1 MIGALLLFANI
12 LSNKISGRQGAP
24 TLILFVAAG
33 MVVGSDGSGLI
44 HFTNTE
50 FAETMGL
57 TALVFFL
64 FSGGLGTKRE
74 SVRPILWQGF
84 AWATV
89 GVLITAAI
97 LGLAMPVFTE
107 LKLMEGLLL
116 GASFPR
122 TENKDPPWPL
132 PPPYSCCAHRSLR
145 TSPTTPVAL

>member
-12 LSNKISGRQGAP
+12 LANKISGRQGAP

-64 FSGGLGTKRE
+64 FSGGLDTKRE
-74 SVRPILWQGF
+74 SVRPIVWLGL

-97 LGLAMPVFTE
+97 LGLAVPVFTE
-107 LKLMEGLLL
+107 LKLM
-116 GASFPR
+116 
-122 TENKDPPWPL
+122 
-132 PPPYSCCAHRSLR
+132 
-145 TSPTTPVAL
+145 

>member
-12 LSNKISGRQGAP
+12 LSSKISGRQGAP

-44 HFTNTE
+44 HFENTE
-50 FAETMGL
+50 FAQTMGI

-64 FSGGLGTKRE
+64 FSGGQGTKRE
-74 SVRPILWQGF
+74 SVRPIAWQGL

-97 LGLAMPVFTE
+97 VGLAVPVFTE
-107 LKLMEGLLL
+107 LRLMEGLLI

-132 PPPYSCCAHRSLR
+132 PLPSSSCAHRSLR
-145 TSPTTPVAL
+145 TSPTRPVAL